1 MVPGNAPQRDSNR
14 IPDGT
19 NTIGLRAAMTLSVKE
34 YVRSDATALARLVR
48 SGEVSAAE
56 LLNLAKAQL
65 DRLNPTLNAVNLPML
80 REAEQRV
87 AGPLEGALAGVPL
100 LIKDATQDYAG
111 LPTSNGSRGF
121 RKIIPKQHSTF
132 VQRLLDAGAVII
144 GKTNTPELA
153 LKGFTEPRA
162 FGVTRNPWNLERTPG
177 GSSGGSAAAVAAG
190 IVPMAGANDGGGST
204 RIPAAWCGLFGLRP
218 SRGRV
223 PPGPAVGEIWEGAS
237 SDLVVSRSVRD
248 AALALDVLSGPACGD
263 PYVIAPPRHPYVEL
277 AAREP
282 GRLRIAFCAA
292 SPLGTEVHPEAVEAV
307 GKAAELLVSLGH
319 DVVEDR
325 PQYDG
330 VALARCFL
338 EMYFGQVAA
347 TLADARAA
355 GAKSADFE
363 LVTLL
368 LEALGKVASAG
379 TYVHSH
385 RRWNEFAR
393 ALGAF
398 HQRYDLYLTPTVA
411 FPPVEHAAAVL
422 PGAQRVALSFLLSTG
437 LLGVLA
443 RLGLMEGPLVQLS
456 QQSLSYVP
464 FTQLA
469 NLTGT
474 PAMSVPLHW
483 TADGLPLGV
492 QLIGP
497 FGSEAL
503 LLQLAGQLER
513 AQPWMQRLPDLAL
526 PA

>member
-1 MVPGNAPQRDSNR
+1 
-14 IPDGT
+14 
-19 NTIGLRAAMTLSVKE
+19 MTLGMRE
-34 YVRSDATALARLVR
+34 YVQSDATALARLVR
-48 SGEVSAAE
+48 SGDVSAAE
-56 LLNLAKAQL
+56 LLELATAQL
-65 DRLNPTLNAVNLPML
+65 NRLNPELNAVNLPML
-80 REAEQRV
+80 QQARERV
-87 AGPLEGALAGVPL
+87 RGPLAGPLAGVPL
-100 LIKDATQDYAG
+100 LIKDAIQDYAG

-121 RKIIPKQHSTF
+121 RNVIPKQHSTF

-153 LKGFTEPRA
+153 LKGFTDPLA

-248 AALALDVLSGPACGD
+248 SALALDLLSGPACGD
-263 PYVIAPPRHPYVEL
+263 PFVIAPPASPYVGMVT
-277 AAREP
+277 REP
-282 GRLRIAFCAA
+282 GRLRIGFSAA
-292 SPLGTEVHPEAVEAV
+292 SPLGTEVHPEALAAV
-307 GKAAELLVSLGH
+307 RHAAELLVSLGH
-319 DVVEDR
+319 RLVEDR

-330 VALARCFL
+330 RALARCYL
-338 EMYFGQVAA
+338 ELYFGQVAA

-355 GAKSADFE
+355 GAGSADFE
-363 LVTLL
+363 LATLL
-368 LEALGKVASAG
+368 LEALGKASSAG
-379 TYVHSH
+379 AYVRSH
-385 RRWNEFAR
+385 RRWNDFAR
-393 ALGAF
+393 ALGEF

-411 FPPVEHAAAVL
+411 FPPVEHAAAL
-422 PGAQRVALSFLLSTG
+422 MPGAQRLMLSLLLNTG

-443 RLGLMEGPLVQLS
+443 RLGLMEGALVQLS
-456 QQSLSYVP
+456 HQSLSYVP

-492 QLIGP
+492 QFIGP
-497 FGSEAL
+497 FGSEGL

-513 AQPWMQRLPDLAL
+513 AQPWMQRLPELAYS
-526 PA
+526 

>member
-1 MVPGNAPQRDSNR
+1 
-14 IPDGT
+14 
-19 NTIGLRAAMTLSVKE
+19 MTLSIRE
-34 YVRSDATALARLVR
+34 YIQSDATALALLVK
-48 SGEVSAAE
+48 SGDVSAAE
-56 LLNLAKAQL
+56 LLELATAQL

-80 REAEQRV
+80 REARERV
-87 AGPLEGALAGVPL
+87 AGPLDGPLAGVPL
-100 LIKDATQDYAG
+100 LIKDAIQDYAG

-121 RKIIPKQHSTF
+121 RNIIAKQHSTI

-153 LKGFTEPRA
+153 LKGFTEPQA
-162 FGVTRNPWNLERTPG
+162 FGITRNPWNLGRTPG

-190 IVPMAGANDGGGST
+190 IVPMAGANDGGGSI

-223 PPGPAVGEIWEGAS
+223 PVGPAAGEIWEGAS

-248 AALALDVLSGPACGD
+248 TALALDVLSGPACGD
-263 PYVIAPPRHPYVEL
+263 PYVIAPPEKPFVEL

-282 GRLRIAFCAA
+282 GRLRIAFCTA
-292 SPLGTEVHPEAVEAV
+292 SPLGSEVHPEAVAAV
-307 GKAAELLVSLGH
+307 KHAAALLTSLGH
-319 DVVEDR
+319 DVIEDR

-330 VALARCFL
+330 IALARCYL
-338 EMYFGQVAA
+338 ELYFGQVGA
-347 TLADARAA
+347 TLAEARAA
-355 GAKSADFE
+355 GATSADFE
-363 LVTLL
+363 LATRL
-368 LEALGKVASAG
+368 LEALGKASSAG
-379 TYVHSH
+379 VYVRSH

-398 HQRYDLYLTPTVA
+398 HQRYDFYLTPAVA
-411 FPPVEHAAAVL
+411 FPPVEHAAAL
-422 PGAQRVALSFLLSTG
+422 MPGAQRILLSLLLNTG
-437 LLGVLA
+437 LLGILA
-443 RLGLMEGPLVQLS
+443 RLGLMERAVVDLA
-456 QQSLSYVP
+456 QQSLIYVP

-503 LLQLAGQLER
+503 LLQLASQLER
-513 AQPWMQRLPDLAL
+513 AQPWMQRWPELAL

>member
-1 MVPGNAPQRDSNR
+1 
-14 IPDGT
+14 
-19 NTIGLRAAMTLSVKE
+19 MTLGIRE
-34 YVRSDATALARLVR
+34 YVQSDATALARLV
-48 SGEVSAAE
+48 SVGDVSAAE
-56 LLNLAKAQL
+56 LLDLAAAQL
-65 DRLNPTLNAVNLPML
+65 ERLNPKLNAVNLPML
-80 REAEQRV
+80 KEARERV
-87 AGPLEGALAGVPL
+87 QGPLQGALAGVPS
-100 LIKDATQDYAG
+100 LIKDVVRDYAG
-111 LPTSNGSRGF
+111 LPTSNGSRAF
-121 RKIIPKQHSTF
+121 RNAIAKQHSAF

-153 LKGFTEPRA
+153 LKGFTDPQV

-190 IVPMAGANDGGGST
+190 IVPMAGANDGGGSI

-223 PPGPAVGEIWEGAS
+223 PTGPAVGEIWEGAS

-248 AALALDVLSGPACGD
+248 SALALDVLSGPARGD
-263 PYVIAPPRHPYVEL
+263 PFVIAPPASPCVDM
-277 AAREP
+277 ATREP
-282 GRLRIAFCAA
+282 GRLRIAFDIA
-292 SPLGTEVHPEAVEAV
+292 SPIGSEVHPQAVAAV
-307 GKAAELLVSLGH
+307 KHAAELLVSLGH

-330 VALARCFL
+330 LALARCYL

-347 TLADARAA
+347 TVAEARAA
-355 GAKSADFE
+355 GATSADFE
-363 LVTLL
+363 LTTLL
-368 LEALGKVASAG
+368 LEAVGKVASAG
-379 TYVHSH
+379 SYVRSH

-411 FPPVEHAAAVL
+411 FPPVEHTAADMPA
-422 PGAQRVALSFLLSTG
+422 AQKLVLSFLLKSG
-437 LLGVLA
+437 LLGVLT
-443 RLGLMEGPLVQLS
+443 RLGLMEGALVQLS
-456 QQSLSYVP
+456 TQSLTLVP

-474 PAMSVPLHW
+474 PAMSVPLYW

-492 QLIGP
+492 QFIGP

-503 LLQLAGQLER
+503 LLQLASQLER
-513 AQPWMQRLPDLAL
+513 AQPWMQRLPDLAC
-526 PA
+526 PS